1 MLQGH
6 ESAVI
11 RKRRRPVLDRARNIR
26 QIVVRGS
33 RTDPPTVSGA
43 KGRRRPTY
51 LQGPDPAHR
60 GPRPGWNPLQPPRRP
75 QHPRPD
81 GDAVGAHSRG
91 SRADDRRYS
100 GMAWPEKLGPSPS
113 PRQKNPRQ
121 RVKAPPPADRP
132 IRRRY
137 RSAGPGA
144 PPVVHQGRP
153 GPTAPPIPE
162 PRPVSPSTG
171 TVETVTASTPP
182 IRAADPPSDGRAW
195 AAARGLVGS
204 RSGGRAL
211 PRSGIAVRRS
221 VKLGADQSR
230 PPLGGRGGVG
240 KAPPTYCVGLTRAR
254 ALGRPAVAL
263 LSKELRRRALPRS
276 GRRVA
281 T

>member
-1 MLQGH
+1 MT
-6 ESAVI
+6 SPAYVPTSPASTNAWS
-11 RKRRRPVLDRARNIR
+11 RSKRCCMNAPGPLAR
-26 QIVVRGS
+26 S
-33 RTDPPTVSGA
+33 SGA
-43 KGRRRPTY
+43 GFP
-51 LQGPDPAHR
+51 QSPAR
-60 GPRPGWNPLQPPRRP
+60 STPG
-75 QHPRPD
+75 
-81 GDAVGAHSRG
+81 S
-91 SRADDRRYS
+91 STS
-100 GMAWPEKLGPSPS
+100 KLGPSPS